1 MAGLTDLCASS
12 LLSAGIAC
20 EVGNLINEFVANAT
34 ASEAALDN
42 ALTDLT
48 IAYDNNISQI
58 DYQAVSPSLTAGVS
72 TAFVAPTE
80 TPARGDYSSLQPTEV
95 TLPARAGLLDSTA
108 WDTIFTRARSR
119 IARATAAKYRN
130 DINETGALGFGISS
144 PALTAATREATQAQ
158 TDGVA
163 MAALEQAAQESTA
176 ERDDIRLILGLE
188 IQNFTAKWD
197 VIRTRLAAEEEA
209 FRSKIQNYL
218 AQVQREAERRGW
230 SQMEINSILQQAKD
244 NAESAIAWGRI
255 TLDKLMQAEE
265 VIIRMKAAV
274 FQTWLQAADLGLN
287 SSSNFSS
294 AYQATEAI

>member
-1 MAGLTDLCASS
+1 MAGIVDLCGT
-12 LLSAGIAC
+12 GIYANEVAC
-20 EVGNLINEFVANAT
+20 EIGAYIDDFIDKAVS
-34 ASEAALDN
+34 SEAALDT
-42 ALTDLT
+42 ALSDFTT
-48 IAYDNNISQI
+48 AYDTNITQVN
-58 DYQAVSPSLTAGVS
+58 YEAVSPSLTVGVN
-72 TAFVAPTE
+72 TTFVAPTE
-80 TPARGDYSSLQPTEV
+80 TPTRGDYSGLQPTEV
-95 TLPARAGLLDSTA
+95 TLPSRAGLLDSTA
-108 WDTIFTRARSR
+108 WDAIFARARSR

-130 DINETGALGFGISS
+130 DINETGALGFGIPS

-197 VIRTRLAAEEEA
+197 VIRTRLAAEEET

-244 NAESAIAWGRI
+244 NVESAIAWGRL

-274 FQTWLQAADLGLN
+274 FQTWLQAADLGLTFTG
-287 SSSNFSS
+287 SQSVSNN
-294 AYQATEAI
+294 